1 MNQCHLTK
9 LYSATLLAT
18 AKAVFAQAPAQ
29 VIAEPAPSTLIEM
42 PVSAKVVAKTKEF
55 FEKLKKTTKSEKKYC
70 DFTYADKKVWWS
82 VQ

>member
-1 MNQCHLTK
+1 MNQCHLAK
-9 LYSATLLAT
+9 LYSATLFAT
-18 AKAVFAQAPAQ
+18 AKAVFAQAPAHA
-29 VIAEPAPSTLIEM
+29 IAEPALSTPIEM

-55 FEKLKKTTKSEKKYC
+55 FEKLKKTTKAEKYC